1 MFLLLDLARMFI
13 KKISTKCLLRPGV
26 KMEFSVLLRED
37 LFRKQTNRF
46 SHLVQ
51 EVTSRPMLLE
61 NRLSQLERSSVV
73 ALCSCQRP
81 SVVTLVLTR
90 KLSKAVKQQPMTIS
104 YIQSQRTLENELS
117 KQIIHFLL
125 SYQPK
130 TTLQW
135 LSVLMLH
142 VSHKNRLM
150 KLKPSL
156 AQGTMNKRVVSLKKG
171 AVLSKEVFKGMQ
183 QLVLQ
188 WVVQAPEQYHTLT
201 QPLCKVALRVNTS
214 YLKLDDLDLQKRSK
228 FQGRH
233 QVLAITL
240 RRIYRSG
247 SNVAIT

>member
-1 MFLLLDLARMFI
+1 
-13 KKISTKCLLRPGV
+13 
-26 KMEFSVLLRED
+26 MEFSALLRED
-37 LFRKQTNRF
+37 LFQRQTNRF

-61 NRLSQLERSSVV
+61 NRLNQLERSSVV

-81 SVVTLVLTR
+81 SEVTLVLTR

-104 YIQSQRTLENELS
+104 YTQSQRTLENVLS
-117 KQIIHFLL
+117 KQIILFLL
-125 SYQPK
+125 SYLPK

-135 LSVLMLH
+135 LSALTHH
-142 VSHKNRLM
+142 VSHRNRLM

-156 AQGTMNKRVVSLKKG
+156 AQVTMNRRVVSLKKG
-171 AVLSKEVFKGMQ
+171 AALSKEVFKGMQ
-183 QLVLQ
+183 QPVLQ
-188 WVVQAPEQYHTLT
+188 WVVRAPEQYHTQT

-214 YLKLDDLDLQKRSK
+214 YLKLDDLDLQKRNK
-228 FQGRH
+228 FQVRH
-233 QVLAITL
+233 QVLDITH